1 MQRISPIKAIYNL
14 AQRNKIFFEYQL
26 EKEFGPVHRK
36 MYTVRLYVDDKSY
49 VGTEHSI
56 NSAKYAAAQ
65 LALNDYHNSININN
79 YGQDNSQINEFQ
91 SPTVT
96 LNIWSIQNHISIRY
110 VLLNQ
115 QFKSKSTNQ
124 SCILFY
130 YRLYLGHNSY
140 FDGHGYTHQQAR
152 TKCALGAL
160 LFLRQNQRSTQHLN
174 VPFLSNARKQRP
186 PKSDISLMYERAKQ
200 LGHTIHITF
209 DDPLTVTYVIGE
221 NYSATA
227 KGSTQQTAKQLAA
240 RKMLEILPSTNIQRK
255 LNPITRIYQSAQL
268 RQVKIEFI
276 QLTDKENYTYQIR
289 FGDNDVAEGYGKAK
303 RIAKQLAAEALLQ
316 KLDTVVVLLPP
327 PSKSL
332 LKRDGNSEKTNKQEK
347 KHVHFV
353 EEIIEND
360 DKMSCSPSSLSS
372 NVENSYKKQ
381 LIETCQKLRIHIE
394 YLDKMNEN
402 ENETSA
408 QYQSTVI
415 LSTADRCLAQFC
427 GNGPSLIRAQ
437 ENASS
442 AVWNNLKQ
450 LFNGSSR
457 IQKMKRIEKNN
468 Q

>member
-1 MQRISPIKAIYNL
+1 
-14 AQRNKIFFEYQL
+14 
-26 EKEFGPVHRK
+26 
-36 MYTVRLYVDDKSY
+36 
-49 VGTEHSI
+49 
-56 NSAKYAAAQ
+56 
-65 LALNDYHNSININN
+65 
-79 YGQDNSQINEFQ
+79 
-91 SPTVT
+91 
-96 LNIWSIQNHISIRY
+96 
-110 VLLNQ
+110 
-115 QFKSKSTNQ
+115 
-124 SCILFY
+124 
-130 YRLYLGHNSY
+130 
-140 FDGHGYTHQQAR
+140 
-152 TKCALGAL
+152 
-160 LFLRQNQRSTQHLN
+160 
-174 VPFLSNARKQRP
+174 
-186 PKSDISLMYERAKQ
+186 
-200 LGHTIHITF
+200 
-209 DDPLTVTYVIGE
+209 
-221 NYSATA
+221 
-227 KGSTQQTAKQLAA
+227 
-240 RKMLEILPSTNIQRK
+240 
-255 LNPITRIYQSAQL
+255 
-268 RQVKIEFI
+268 
-276 QLTDKENYTYQIR
+276 
-289 FGDNDVAEGYGKAK
+289 K

-442 AVWNNLKQ
+442 A
-450 LFNGSSR
+450 
-457 IQKMKRIEKNN
+457 
-468 Q
+468 

>member
-1 MQRISPIKAIYNL
+1 MQQISPIKAIYNL
-14 AQRNKIFFEYQL
+14 AQRNKIFVEYRL

-36 MYTVRLYVDDKSY
+36 IYTVRLHVDDKSY

-56 NSAKYAAAQ
+56 KSAKYAAAQ
-65 LALNDYHNSININN
+65 LALNDYHNAININN
-79 YGQDNSQINEFQ
+79 YDQDNSQINEFQ

-115 QFKSKSTNQ
+115 QFKSNSTNQ

-152 TKCALGAL
+152 TKCALDAL
-160 LFLRQNQRSTQHLN
+160 FFLRQNQISTQHLN
-174 VPFLSNARKQRP
+174 VPFLSNARKQHPR
-186 PKSDISLMYERAKQ
+186 KSDISLMYERAKQ
-200 LGHTIHITF
+200 LGHTVHITF

-227 KGSTQQTAKQLAA
+227 TGSTQQTAKQLAA
-240 RKMLEILPSTNIQRK
+240 RKMLEILPSTNIQLK

-276 QLTDKENYTYQIR
+276 QLTDKENFTYQIR
-289 FGDNDVAEGYGKAK
+289 FGDNDVAEGYGKTK
-303 RIAKQLAAEALLQ
+303 KIAKQLAAEALLQ
-316 KLDTVVVLLPP
+316 KLDTAVVLLPP

-332 LKRDGNSEKTNKQEK
+332 LKRDGNNEKTDKQEK

-353 EEIIEND
+353 EEIIEKDN
-360 DKMSCSPSSLSS
+360 KMSSSPSSLPS
-372 NVENSYKKQ
+372 NVENSYKQQ

-402 ENETSA
+402 ENGISA
-408 QYQSTVI
+408 QYQSMVI
-415 LSTADRCLAQFC
+415 LSTADRRLAQFR

-457 IQKMKRIEKNN
+457 IQKMKRIEKKY